1 MSTSKLHLGLDVHK
15 DSITLANAPSTPPRE
30 VRLLGTITNHL
41 HALERTVTRL
51 RKAHPDTQLEAAYEA
66 GPCGFGIARLLRAGE
81 LTPVYIPEPTD
92 EAIRDLCRA
101 RTDAVDDQRPCAN
114 ASRVASCATATATRA
129 RPTGP
134 MPTCVTCVN
143 RSCPI
148 PP

>member
-1 MSTSKLHLGLDVHK
+1 MRTDNHTMSTSKLHLGLDVHK
-15 DSITLANAPSTPPRE
+15 DSITLGNVPSTPPRE
-30 VRLLGTITNHL
+30 VRLL
-41 HALERTVTRL
+41 
-51 RKAHPDTQLEAAYEA
+51 
-66 GPCGFGIARLLRAGE
+66 RAGG
-81 LTPVYIPEPTD
+81 LTPLYIPEPTD